1 MEAGPKGID
10 KQAQSVRVTAF
21 VCENFGLCVHACAS
35 ILPCHLTCVHV
46 SVCACVCVVTV
57 LEVTPGQGVL

>member
-10 KQAQSVRVTAF
+10 KHAQCVRVTAF

-35 ILPCHLTCVHV
+35 ILPGHVCTFLCVR
-46 SVCACVCVVTV
+46 VCA
-57 LEVTPGQGVL
+57 L